1 MYTNRQREREVCVCV
16 CVYVYIYIYT
26 HTFIA
31 NINTCRKY
39 IRDSK
44 FKRHKHR
51 SPRAGL
57 GLGSLGTLH
66 QLLKPPKKEAT
77 PEVTSMCSWNLVN
90 RLRLMMWV
98 I

>member
-1 MYTNRQREREVCVCV
+1 MRVCVCI
-16 CVYVYIYIYT
+16 YIYIHNHT

-57 GLGSLGTLH
+57 GLGTLH

-77 PEVTSMCSWNLVN
+77 PEVTSIMELGEPVEVDDVGDMIEIYPLV
-90 RLRLMMWV
+90 MST
-98 I
+98 